1 MYAYVSGE
9 LWTER
14 VMLYYVEDVPGAWSD
29 SSNIKS
35 VVVDE
40 NCGLIFETNAYDLNS
55 DGMVFSTMTFDGCN
69 SAQKSFWFFNAT

>member
-1 MYAYVSGE
+1 
-9 LWTER
+9 
-14 VMLYYVEDVPGAWSD
+14 MLYYVEDVPGAWSD

-55 DGMVFSTMTFDGCN
+55 DGMVFSTMTFDARNC
-69 SAQKSFWFFNAT
+69 AEKLLVFI